1 MRFIKT
7 AQELEAASPGESML
21 MRATATTPELPNDNG
36 RIVTYVF
43 SDDSVA
49 RDGHTIAS
57 NGWALAPFRK
67 NPVFLFAHDANQPPI
82 GRVLEVGTVGG
93 KLRGAVEYLDRDV
106 YPFADTI
113 FQMVK
118 RGYLNAVSVSWL
130 PLEWKFSQD
139 KSRMGGIDFLKQE
152 LLEVSQVPVPA
163 LSSALAE
170 ARAAGLDTSPMVE
183 WAERMLDG
191 GGKVLVPRDEL
202 ENLRRNAKM
211 PVAPKKVT
219 RATMVRG
226 LYTVGS
232 LADLVAYLMSIQ
244 ASVQWEAE
252 VEQDGSDIPGR
263 ILALAKELGQVLVD
277 MTVEEVTELFAG
289 TEADGGDV
297 DFVEALDAA
306 AKSPAQRALLK
317 LGMLARKMK
326 EAEDGPEMVPA
337 TEVAERIARAI
348 APFERKGRVLSAA
361 NEKDLA
367 SARDLVDGVL
377 SQVVTADDEAA
388 RQAAEAKKREAEEKA
403 ARERKAKARA
413 RKANLHK

>member
-1 MRFIKT
+1 
-7 AQELEAASPGESML
+7 
-21 MRATATTPELPNDNG
+21 
-36 RIVTYVF
+36 
-43 SDDSVA
+43 
-49 RDGHTIAS
+49 
-57 NGWALAPFRK
+57 
-67 NPVFLFAHDANQPPI
+67 
-82 GRVLEVGTVGG
+82 
-93 KLRGAVEYLDRDV
+93 
-106 YPFADTI
+106 
-113 FQMVK
+113 
-118 RGYLNAVSVSWL
+118 
-130 PLEWKFSQD
+130 
-139 KSRMGGIDFLKQE
+139 
-152 LLEVSQVPVPA
+152 
-163 LSSALAE
+163 
-170 ARAAGLDTSPMVE
+170 
-183 WAERMLDG
+183 
-191 GGKVLVPRDEL
+191 
-202 ENLRRNAKM
+202 M

-348 APFERKGRVLSAA
+348 APFERKCRVLSAA